1 MLARFKVSGFA
12 LVLIGLA
19 SLVPAVARA
28 GNGTHPRTPVLWEPE
43 PACLTV
49 VDRTIDA
56 KLAFNYTIPYED
68 LRPENAIDEV
78 DDSRRHQFI
87 GFCRWHSPQQPL
99 GGWLSAADVDLATAA
114 GVVDMDSVEP
124 EDILEQNPDWQQ
136 CFTRITGDAE
146 RRLITF
152 AEAGK
157 PVMWDTTGLAAGPY
171 VISGYTWEP
180 QFNIWS
186 VRPGVVKVMDDPD
199 PSKNGP
205 MLAILNRNEIV
216 FAEDVLTIAGCL
228 DAMDGSTITGSWA
241 LTNDDTLDVLEWT
254 SFAADVPVSGDSFEL
269 PFAPPQPT
277 VGESIVIKIEIVDP
291 MDRSYTAH
299 MLDLVDVLPGGE
311 SGDCSDSSMNF
322 IGMPDCPGGSSG
334 GSSGGES
341 DAPTGTSG
349 ATTMTTTMT
358 TMTTMTMTTSAT
370 DGGASEASGMLEPG
384 DGGCGCAQGGGGGPA
399 LLLGS
404 WLLWTA
410 RRRRSARTC
419 EVDAKLTRS

>member
-1 MLARFKVSGFA
+1 MLARFFTVSGFV
-12 LVLIGLA
+12 LVGLA
-19 SLVPAVARA
+19 SVVPVVAHA

-49 VDRTIDA
+49 VDRTVDA

-68 LRPENAIDEV
+68 LRPVDAIDEV
-78 DDSRRHQFI
+78 DNSRRHQFI
-87 GFCRWHSPQQPL
+87 GFCQWHSPQEPL
-99 GGWLSAADVDLATAA
+99 GGWLSTADVDYATAA
-114 GVVDMDSVEP
+114 GVVDMGSVEP
-124 EDILEQNPDWQQ
+124 GDILEQNPAWQD
-136 CFTRITGDAE
+136 CFTRITGDDE

-157 PVMWDTTGLAAGPY
+157 PVVWDTTGLAPGPY

-205 MLAILNRNEIV
+205 MLAITNRNEIV

-228 DAMDGSTITGSWA
+228 DAMDGATITGSWA

-277 VGESIVIKIEIVDP
+277 VGESIVIKIVIVDP
-291 MDRSYTAH
+291 MDRLYTAH
-299 MLDLVDVLPGGE
+299 MLDLVDVLPGGAGE
-311 SGDCSDSSMNF
+311 SGECSDSSMNF
-322 IGMPDCPGGSSG
+322 IGMPDCGS
-334 GSSGGES
+334 SSGGES

-349 ATTMTTTMT
+349 ATSMTTDAASD
-358 TMTTMTMTTSAT
+358 TSGGPGGET
-370 DGGASEASGMLEPG
+370 GGAGEASGTLDPG
-384 DGGCGCAQGGGGGPA
+384 VGGCGCAQGGGGAQG
-399 LLLGS
+399 LLLGP
-404 WLLWTA
+404 WLLWMA
-410 RRRRSARTC
+410 RRRRAGG
-419 EVDAKLTRS
+419 